1 MIRAFVVAA
10 LCVGFGTAVAA
21 TSVTDA
27 TGRAVVVPATIDR
40 VYAAGPPASVLLLAV
55 APQKLIGWTRA
66 PRPDEASYLPDTVA
80 SLPSLGRL
88 TGRGNTANVEI
99 VMRAKPDLIVDVGS
113 TSATFVSLAQ
123 RVEQQT
129 GIPYLLFDGSL
140 RDTPR
145 LLRGVGSAVGATSRN
160 ASDGSMRMTV
170 RASTSPAVRTVSR
183 RRRAARC
190 RPK

>member
-1 MIRAFVVAA
+1 M
-10 LCVGFGTAVAA
+10 AA

-27 TGRAVVVPATIDR
+27 TGRSVVVPAKIDR

-66 PRPDEASYLPDTVA
+66 PRPDEASYLPERVA

-129 GIPYLLFDGSL
+129 GIPYLLFDGAL
-140 RDTPR
+140 RDVAERIGRVEARDRPR
-145 LLRGVGSAVGATSRN
+145 VYFARGPNGLTTAPR
-160 ASDGSMRMTV
+160 GSMQAEALELAGGFNV
-170 RASTSPAVRTVSR
+170 IAPPPAFSAT
-183 RRRAARC
+183 
-190 RPK
+190 